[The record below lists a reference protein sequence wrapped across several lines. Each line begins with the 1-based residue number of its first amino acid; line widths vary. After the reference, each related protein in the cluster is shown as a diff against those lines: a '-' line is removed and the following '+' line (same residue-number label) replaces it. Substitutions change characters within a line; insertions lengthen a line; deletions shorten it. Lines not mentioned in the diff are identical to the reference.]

1 MDFTTIIGIGASA
14 FTATSLL
21 PQLVKLLKEK
31 KSEDIS
37 IGMLAVLFIGLSL
50 WIYYGCLKKDWIII
64 VSNSFSLAIN
74 LITVVLS
81 LKYKNK
87 K

>member
-1 MDFTTIIGIGASA
+1 MDMTTITGITASL

-31 KSEDIS
+31 EAKDIS
-37 IGMLAVLFIGLSL
+37 IGMLVILITGLGF
-50 WIYYGCLKKDWIII
+50 WVWYGILKKDPILIG
-64 VSNSFSLAIN
+64 SNSFSLLVTICV
-74 LITVVLS
+74 VVLS

-87 K
+87 